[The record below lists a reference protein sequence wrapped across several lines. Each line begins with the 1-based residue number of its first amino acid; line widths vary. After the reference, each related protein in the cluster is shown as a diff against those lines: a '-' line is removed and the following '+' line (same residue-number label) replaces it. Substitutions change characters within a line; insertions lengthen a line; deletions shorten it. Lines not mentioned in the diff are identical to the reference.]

1 MIMTEK
7 KNMAKETVLT
17 GIPKEWKV
25 CTLSEKYTI
34 SAAGDLD
41 LTDFSK
47 TKTYIYKYPIYS
59 NALQDE
65 GIYGYCSKP
74 RYAGN
79 AITITGRGDIGHCVY
94 RQEKF
99 SAIVRLLVC
108 EPTEPICSNYIAAYL
123 ENSAPFVFESTGVPQ
138 LTVPQIQD
146 IPIPLPPL
154 REQERIAQVLE
165 DTMALTASM
174 ESMIAKKKAIMQGA
188 VEQLLS
194 GRMRLNG
201 YSDPWGEAA
210 LGDIGKMYA
219 GGTPPSDVAEYYAG
233 DIPWVSI
240 SDMSTANKYIET
252 TQNFLS
258 QKGIENSAAKIY
270 PAGTLLFAMYASIG
284 KCCITRGQVSSSQA
298 ILGIYNLKNYSVEFL
313 YYVLSSQTK
322 TFLQMGQTGT
332 QSNLSKDIMMGFVV
346 PVPSREEQDAIAAV
360 LSDMDREIEALARK
374 LAKHRLIQQG
384 MLQQLLTGRI
394 RLL

>member
-1 MIMTEK
+1 MTMTEK
-7 KNMAKETVLT
+7 KNMAKEAVLASV
-17 GIPKEWKV
+17 PKDWEV

-41 LTDFSK
+41 PSDFSK
-47 TKTYIYKYPIYS
+47 RKTSLYKYPIYS
-59 NALQDE
+59 NALQDG

-108 EPTEPICSNYIAAYL
+108 EPKEPICSSYIAAYL
-123 ENSAPFVFESTGVPQ
+123 ENTAPFVFESTGVPQ

-146 IPIPLPPL
+146 TPIPIPPL
-154 REQERIAQVLE
+154 CEQERIAKVLE
-165 DTMALTASM
+165 DTEALTVSM
-174 ESMIAKKKAIMQGA
+174 ETLIAKKKAIMQGV

-194 GRMRLNG
+194 GRLRLNG
-201 YSDPWGEAA
+201 YSDPWGKAA
-210 LGDIGKMYA
+210 LGEIGTMYA

-240 SDMSTANKYIET
+240 SDMSAGNKYIET

-258 QKGIENSAAKIY
+258 QKGIENSPAKIY

-284 KCCITRGQVSSSQA
+284 KCCIARGQVSSSQA
-298 ILGIYNLKNYSVEFL
+298 VLGIYDLKNYSIEFL
-313 YYVLSSQTK
+313 YYVLSSK
-322 TFLQMGQTGT
+322 TRIFQQLGQTGT

-346 PVPSREEQDAIAAV
+346 PVPGREEQEAIAAV
-360 LSDMDREIEALARK
+360 LSDMDREIEALTRK

>member
-1 MIMTEK
+1 MTEK
-7 KNMAKETVLT
+7 KHMMEEAVLA
-17 GIPKEWKV
+17 GIPKDWEV

-41 LTDFSK
+41 PSDFSK
-47 TKTYIYKYPIYS
+47 VKTSVYKYPIYS
-59 NALQDE
+59 NALQDG

-79 AITITGRGDIGHCVY
+79 AVTITGRGDIGHCLY
-94 RQEKF
+94 RREKF
-99 SAIVRLLVC
+99 SAIVRLLIC
-108 EPTEPICSNYIAAYL
+108 EPRGPIYSSFIAAYL
-123 ENSAPFVFESTGVPQ
+123 ENTAPFVFESTGVPQ

-146 IPIPLPPL
+146 TPIPLPPL
-154 REQERIAQVLE
+154 SEQARIAQVLE
-165 DTMALTASM
+165 DTETLTASL
-174 ESMIAKKKAIMQGA
+174 ETLISKKKAIMQGA

-194 GRMRLNG
+194 GRIRLHG
-201 YSDPWGEAA
+201 YSDPWGKAA
-210 LGDIGKMYA
+210 LGDIGTMYA

-258 QKGIENSAAKIY
+258 EKGIENSSAKIY

-284 KCCITRGQVSSSQA
+284 KCCIARGQVSSSQA
-298 ILGIYNLKNYSVEFL
+298 ILGIYDLKNYSVEFL
-313 YYVLSSQTK
+313 YYVLSSKTK
-322 TFLQMGQTGT
+322 AFLQMGQTGT
-332 QSNLSKDIMMGFVV
+332 QSNLSKDIMLGFVV
-346 PVPSREEQDAIAAV
+346 PVPCREEQDAIAAV

-374 LAKHRLIQQG
+374 LAKYRQIQQG